1 MNIVVCIKQ
10 VVDTNDIKWTKNNT
24 IDREGVQS
32 IINPCDVLAI
42 ETALRLK
49 NENTKI
55 TVITMG
61 PPQAKDALKTALAMG
76 CDDAYLLSDKKFSG
90 ADTVATSRTLAAA
103 IEHIQPNFDLV
114 ICGQFASDGDT
125 AQTGPSIA
133 QKLSIEQITY
143 VSEIAKLD
151 ANQKTITAQRNAD
164 EQIELVQSPLPALI
178 CVCDCPFE
186 ARNILIDGYIKAQNT
201 EIKTLNA
208 DDLNLSRED
217 VGIKGSPTY
226 VSKAFRA
233 VSIRE
238 KNIVKSTDLKDSN
251 LTDFL
256 IETIDKFKNDLN
268 SKPEKT
274 ENTQEHHE
282 QCEYKNN
289 ILIWGET
296 NQDDEFLDVVYQLT
310 SKATELAENIENCK
324 ISIITT
330 GSNTQNYIEQLAQ
343 YGANELITLNNE
355 LLKTYN
361 TQNYASAILQYLE
374 QTPATIF
381 LIGATKQGRDL
392 APQISSA
399 LNTGLTADCTNLEI
413 YENSKLAAT
422 RPTFGGE
429 LMATILCK
437 TTPQMATVRAGVF
450 STKTLK
456 NPSAIQHTNYN
467 IQISKPSLK
476 KIIKTTPVIKDENT
490 LENAKIIL
498 AGGKGLKDKHTFQKL
513 RKLAKL
519 LNAKVGAT
527 RKAVDAG
534 LAEHNE
540 QIGQT
545 GKTVQP
551 EIYIAFGIS
560 GAIQHCVGVDKAKKI
575 IAINTNENAAIAQN
589 ADLTIIAN
597 AKDII
602 DEWISKLEN
611 K

>member
-238 KNIVKSTDLKDSN
+238 KNIVK
-251 LTDFL
+251 
-256 IETIDKFKNDLN
+256 
-268 SKPEKT
+268 
-274 ENTQEHHE
+274 
-282 QCEYKNN
+282 
-289 ILIWGET
+289 
-296 NQDDEFLDVVYQLT
+296 V
-310 SKATELAENIENCK
+310 
-324 ISIITT
+324 
-330 GSNTQNYIEQLAQ
+330 
-343 YGANELITLNNE
+343 
-355 LLKTYN
+355 
-361 TQNYASAILQYLE
+361 
-374 QTPATIF
+374 QT
-381 LIGATKQGRDL
+381 
-392 APQISSA
+392 
-399 LNTGLTADCTNLEI
+399 
-413 YENSKLAAT
+413 
-422 RPTFGGE
+422 
-429 LMATILCK
+429 
-437 TTPQMATVRAGVF
+437 
-450 STKTLK
+450 
-456 NPSAIQHTNYN
+456 
-467 IQISKPSLK
+467 
-476 KIIKTTPVIKDENT
+476 
-490 LENAKIIL
+490 
-498 AGGKGLKDKHTFQKL
+498 
-513 RKLAKL
+513 
-519 LNAKVGAT
+519 
-527 RKAVDAG
+527 
-534 LAEHNE
+534 
-540 QIGQT
+540 
-545 GKTVQP
+545 
-551 EIYIAFGIS
+551 
-560 GAIQHCVGVDKAKKI
+560 
-575 IAINTNENAAIAQN
+575 
-589 ADLTIIAN
+589 
-597 AKDII
+597 
-602 DEWISKLEN
+602 
-611 K
+611 